1 MKGCSPSALP
11 PRLRAL
17 QVLDAGKNTFYS
29 DLTRYI
35 DKVLAS
41 SEDTVELQRSKIKF
55 DKRQSVSRGQ
65 ARKIHSRALQSG
77 RRGNHL
83 RSRRTTYESYQLFFV
98 QQKQFERAEKFCDAW
113 IRSNPSKLQGS

>member
-1 MKGCSPSALP
+1 MIVYGSKEEYFESTWMKNEWTDFCIRLQTDKSKKKCASASCE
-11 PRLRAL
+11 RLFAKRIATKTSRW

-65 ARKIHSRALQSG
+65 ARKIHSPRALQKWK
-77 RRGNHL
+77 
-83 RSRRTTYESYQLFFV
+83 T
-98 QQKQFERAEKFCDAW
+98 
-113 IRSNPSKLQGS
+113 